1 VQSSY
6 IHVYTGD
13 GKGKTT
19 AALGLALRV
28 IGAGQRAFVGQF
40 VKGME
45 YSELH
50 AAPLLGDR
58 LRIEQF
64 GRDCFIRR
72 EPDDEDRRLAR
83 AGLERMGGVLRSGD
97 FRLVVLDEANIA
109 VHFGLFPVE
118 QLLEVLRRRAP
129 EVEAVVTGRRAHPA
143 LLEFADLV
151 TEMREIKH
159 YYNQGVG
166 ARRGI
171 ES

>member
-1 VQSSY
+1 VQPSY
-6 IHVYTGD
+6 VHVYTGD

-19 AALGLALRV
+19 AAFGLALRM
-28 IGAGQRAFVGQF
+28 IGAGHRAFVGQF

-45 YSELH
+45 YSELR

-58 LRIEQF
+58 LQIEQF

-83 AGLERMGGVLRSGD
+83 AGLDRVAAVLRSGE

-109 VHFGLFPVE
+109 VHFGLFTVA

-129 EVEAVVTGRRAHPA
+129 EVEAVVTGRRAHPD
-143 LLEFADLV
+143 LLEYADLV
-151 TEMREIKH
+151 TEMREVKH
-159 YYNQGVG
+159 YYTQGVS

>member
-1 VQSSY
+1 MQSSY
-6 IHVYTGD
+6 VHVYTGD

-19 AALGLALRV
+19 AALGLALRM
-28 IGAGQRAFVGQF
+28 IGAGHRAFVGQF

-45 YSELH
+45 YSELR

-64 GRDCFIRR
+64 GRDCFIHR

-83 AGLERMGGVLRSGD
+83 AGLDRAAAVLRSGE

-143 LLEFADLV
+143 LLEYADLV
-151 TEMREIKH
+151 TEMREVKH
-159 YYNQGVG
+159 YYTQGVG

>member
-1 VQSSY
+1 VQTSY
-6 IHVYTGD
+6 VHVYTGE

-19 AALGLALRV
+19 AALGLALRT
-28 IGAGQRAFVGQF
+28 IGAGHRAFVGQF

-58 LRIEQF
+58 LRIEQL
-64 GRDCFIRR
+64 GRDCFIYR
-72 EPDDEDRRLAR
+72 EPDEEDRRLAR
-83 AGLERMGGVLRSGD
+83 EGLARMATVLRSGE

-109 VHFGLFPVE
+109 VHFGLFTVE
-118 QLLEVLRRRAP
+118 ELIEALRQRAP

-143 LLEFADLV
+143 LIEYADLV

-159 YYNQGVG
+159 YYSQGVV

>member
-1 VQSSY
+1 MQTSY
-6 IHVYTGD
+6 VHVYTGN

-19 AALGLALRV
+19 AALGLALRT

-40 VKGME
+40 VKGMA
-45 YSELH
+45 YSELR

-72 EPDDEDRRLAR
+72 APTDEDRRLGREGLAR
-83 AGLERMGGVLRSGD
+83 MAAILRSGE

-109 VHFGLFPVE
+109 VHYQLFTVE
-118 QLLEVLRRRAP
+118 DLLAALRQRDP
-129 EVEAVVTGRRAHPA
+129 GVEAVVTGRRAHPA
-143 LLEFADLV
+143 LLEYADLV
-151 TEMREIKH
+151 TEMREVKH
-159 YYNQGVG
+159 YYAQGVG
-166 ARRGI
+166 ARPGI